1 VVYSS
6 EGVEEIQVRD
16 QICGSSRLFV
26 VSGMR
31 ALAKVKGPDIGLPR
45 LAVDP

>member
-6 EGVEEIQVRD
+6 EGVEEVQVRD
-16 QICGSSRLFV
+16 QICVGSRLFV

-31 ALAKVKGPDIGLPR
+31 ALAEVKGPYICLPR

>member
-6 EGVEEIQVRD
+6 EGVEEIQVLD
-16 QICGSSRLFV
+16 QICEGSRLFV

-31 ALAKVKGPDIGLPR
+31 ALAEVKGPYICLPR
-45 LAVDP
+45 FTVDP

>member
-1 VVYSS
+1 MVYSS
-6 EGVEEIQVRD
+6 EGVKEVQVRD
-16 QICGSSRLFV
+16 RICGGSRLFV

-31 ALAKVKGPDIGLPR
+31 ALAEVKGPYICLTR